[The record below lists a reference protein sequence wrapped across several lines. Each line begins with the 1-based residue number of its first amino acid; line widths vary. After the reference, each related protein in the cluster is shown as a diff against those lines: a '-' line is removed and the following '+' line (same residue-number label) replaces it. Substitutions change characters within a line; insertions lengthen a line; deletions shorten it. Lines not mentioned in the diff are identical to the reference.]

1 MATEN
6 QIAANRR
13 NAEKST
19 GPRSA
24 EGKAASSRNAL
35 KTGLYCRGIII
46 GKEDPTKLDEL
57 EAAFT
62 AEYAPATPTERS
74 LVDSLI
80 HLEWMLRRYRWLE
93 SETWYATLDRLTPEQ
108 REATWTGHAF
118 IDHPAISRIHR
129 LRTSTQRSFHETV
142 SKLRAIQ
149 KERAAGPATAPDVD
163 AQPVETT
170 THSPEIGF
178 VPSNSCER
186 AADGPAAGSAI
197 EPGSLHGR
205 TIRDILPPSTREDSP
220 CS

>member
-1 MATEN
+1 MATTN

-46 GKEDPTKLDEL
+46 GKENPQQLDEL

-74 LVDSLI
+74 LVDSLV

-93 SETWYATLDRLTPEQ
+93 SEVWYATLDLLTPDK

-129 LRTSTQRSFHETV
+129 LRTATQRSFHETV
-142 SKLRAIQ
+142 TKLRAIQ
-149 KERAAGPATAPDVD
+149 AERAAAAALQPEMEPASAPKADS
-163 AQPVETT
+163 QPIERKPTYDG
-170 THSPEIGF
+170 IGF
-178 VPSNSCER
+178 VPPIVAR
-186 AADGPAAGSAI
+186 TLHQTRIAI
-197 EPGSLHGR
+197 
-205 TIRDILPPSTREDSP
+205 
-220 CS
+220 